1 MIIDALS
8 ALRDARFSV
17 SAHCN
22 QCQHSTV
29 IELDALIARLGP
41 DFVAI
46 GNPNPLAAKLSCAR
60 CRGRDISL
68 ILNAPS
74 GYEEG

>member
-1 MIIDALS
+1 MIIDTLS
-8 ALRDARFSV
+8 ALRDARFSIT
-17 SAHCN
+17 AHCN
-22 QCQHSTV
+22 GCQHSTV
-29 IELDALIARLGP
+29 LDLDAMIGRLGP
-41 DFVAI
+41 GFVAI

-74 GYEEG
+74 GYEAG